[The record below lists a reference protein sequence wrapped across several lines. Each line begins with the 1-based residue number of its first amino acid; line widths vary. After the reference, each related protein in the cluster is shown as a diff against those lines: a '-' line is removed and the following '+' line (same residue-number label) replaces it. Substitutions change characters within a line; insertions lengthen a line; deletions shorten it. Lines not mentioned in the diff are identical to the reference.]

1 LFALFLA
8 PLSIWLY
15 FSPLSLHASPLFLKS
30 KQFPRKTRLRREA
43 RCRSTQSTSLAPMTL
58 SLSLVVP
65 RYGTLTTKK
74 KTFFCKL
81 CSVVFE
87 QGRKSLLWA
96 HVETVKHKK
105 NLQLNE
111 EGRNPRQQML
121 NMSTVENKHSNFAQA
136 LCKDFVT
143 ANIPLTKVEHPSIV
157 ELIQEHVT
165 APSRRTMTRIME
177 QECQNLLAEIKTRL
191 TGTSIFVAVDETT
204 DRTGR
209 AMCAILAGP
218 LDGKFLQRPFLID
231 LADIVRA
238 NN

>member
-1 LFALFLA
+1 MPKHSKYLFCPNDIILEFGGA
-8 PLSIWLY
+8 
-15 FSPLSLHASPLFLKS
+15 
-30 KQFPRKTRLRREA
+30 
-43 RCRSTQSTSLAPMTL
+43 
-58 SLSLVVP
+58 
-65 RYGTLTTKK
+65 KK
-74 KTFFCKL
+74 KTFFSKL

-87 QGRKSLLWA
+87 QGRKSPLRA

-121 NMSTVENKHSNFAQA
+121 NMSTAENKHSNFAQA
-136 LCKDFVT
+136 LCKAFVT
-143 ANIPLTKVEHPSIV
+143 ANIPLTKVEHPSVV

-165 APSRRTMTRIME
+165 APSRWTMTRIME

-191 TGTSIFVAVDETT
+191 TGKSIFVAVDETT

-218 LDGKFLQRPFLID
+218 LDGKFLQWPFLID

-238 NN
+238 NNQTVQQFVMSALFKLLGDALEYQEIRLFLTDGAAYCLKAGRDLK